1 MTWLKDWITRT
12 NHKNI
17 GSFYFILALFA
28 AIVGSS
34 LSWLIRLS
42 LTRGDM
48 IWRGA
53 NSYGV
58 WYNRVITGHAVLM
71 IFFFVIPSLIG
82 GFGNWLIPLLIST
95 TDLAF
100 PRLNAL
106 RFWLLPGSLIL
117 LRVSILVGSGA
128 GTGWTVYPPLS
139 RWTAHA
145 NMRVDLVIFSLH
157 LAGVRSI
164 LGSIN
169 FFTTCFQL
177 RGISLRCLSLFI
189 WSLLVTVLLLIISL
203 PVLAGAITI
212 LLTDRNFNTRFY
224 TRRGGGDA
232 ILYQHL
238 FWFFGHP
245 EVYVLI
251 LPGFGLISQLRVV
264 MSGKREA
271 FGTLAI
277 IYAIRAIGLLGC
289 VVWAHHMFR
298 VGIDVDTRAYFTA
311 ATIIIAIPT
320 GVKIFSWLATL
331 SGGLFFY
338 SVVGVWILGF
348 IFLFTL
354 GGLTGITLSSR
365 SLDLTLHD
373 RYFVVAHFHYVLSL
387 GAVFAVIAG
396 FSFYYPLVVGLRLNR
411 VLSITQFWVIFLG
424 VNLTFL
430 PQHFLGLNGIP
441 RRYASYS
448 HVFGG
453 WHSWSSLG
461 STVSLISVGLFA
473 GIVLASLSGSSLV
486 LSINAVNIEWFFLQ
500 HHSNTQLILL
510 SI

>member
-1 MTWLKDWITRT
+1 MNWIISWFTRT

-17 GSFYFILALFA
+17 GRMYFFLAVFA
-28 AIVGSS
+28 AMVGRS
-34 LSWLIRLS
+34 LRWLIRLS
-42 LTRGDM
+42 LGSLDSV
-48 IWRGA
+48 WGA
-53 NSYGV
+53 ANIYGS
-58 WYNRVITGHAVLM
+58 WYNTVITGHAVLI
-71 IFFFVIPSLIG
+71 IFFFVMPRIIG
-82 GFGNWLIPLLIST
+82 GFGNWLIPLLIGV

-106 RFWLLPGSLIL
+106 RFWLLPGRLIL
-117 LRVSILVGSGA
+117 LRARVLVGPGA

-139 RWTAHA
+139 SWRAHA
-145 NMRVDLVIFSLH
+145 NIRVDLVIFSLH
-157 LAGVRSI
+157 LAGIRSI
-164 LGSIN
+164 LGSVN

-177 RGISLRCLSLFI
+177 RAMSLRHLSLFI
-189 WSLLVTVLLLIISL
+189 WSLLVTVLLLILSL

-224 TRRGGGDA
+224 TRRGGGDV

-251 LPGFGLISQLRVV
+251 LPGFGLISQLRIT
-264 MSGKREA
+264 MRGKREA

-331 SGGLFFY
+331 SGGIFSV
-338 SVVGVWILGF
+338 SVVGVWVIGF

-354 GGLTGITLSSR
+354 GGLTGITLSSS

-396 FSFYYPLVVGLRLNR
+396 FNYYYPLVMGVRLHRGLRI
-411 VLSITQFWVIFLG
+411 SQFWVIFIG

-430 PQHFLGLNGIP
+430 PQHFLGLNGMP
-441 RRYASYS
+441 RRYASYGS
-448 HVFGG
+448 LFSG

-461 STVSLISVGLFA
+461 STISFVSIGIFAVSVLN
-473 GIVLASLSGSSLV
+473 SLTRGRLV
-486 LSINAVNIEWFFLQ
+486 LSINRARIEWMYPQ
-500 HHSNTQLILL
+500 HHSNTQLIIL
-510 SI
+510 SV